1 MLVSHVSFTSEFH
14 HVSPA
19 PRWTRGS
26 PQTLSFWASKSRN
39 DSRAARHLAARTSG
53 GFPWISRGRWET
65 LWDFHILKKKVVDLK
80 NTLKS
85 QSQQSTE
92 LLSFWSQMSSDFHCE
107 SAILGRMEMW
117 RHFLAP
123 YHHPRIARKCP
134 NMSQYVPCW
143 EHLLINL
150 HRHLRSV
157 SEKMGTSIWVDLL
170 RRSAFRHGISGICN
184 HQEDVSRAWKDEE
197 NCDNHQISGTGNP
210 KMLLNPKKRSSKCF
224 ENTVK
229 HVQVTRSR

>member
-1 MLVSHVSFTSEFH
+1 MLVSPASFTMFH
-14 HVSPA
+14 QH
-19 PRWTRGS
+19 RGE
-26 PQTLSFWASKSRN
+26 PGVHPKHWASGRQN
-39 DSRAARHLAARTSG
+39 QGMTAEPQGIWQLELLGDFH
-53 GFPWISRGRWET
+53 GFPGADGRLYET
-65 LWDFHILKKKVVDLK
+65 FTYWKKKVVDLK
-80 NTLKS
+80 NTWKS